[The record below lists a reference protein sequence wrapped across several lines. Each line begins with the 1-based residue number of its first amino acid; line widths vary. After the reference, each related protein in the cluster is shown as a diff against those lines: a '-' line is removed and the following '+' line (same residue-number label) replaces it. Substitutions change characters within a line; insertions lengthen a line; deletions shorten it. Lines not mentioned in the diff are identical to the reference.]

1 MVDTVTYNPDGF
13 TVVGN
18 FIPHSISFTST
29 GGTVT
34 ALSAVTI
41 EGNSVTGIQIVSS
54 W

>member
-1 MVDTVTYNPDGF
+1 MTDTVTYNPNSF

-18 FIPHSISFTST
+18 FIPHSLSFTST

-41 EGNSVTGIQIVSS
+41 EGNSVSGIQIVGN